1 MKKQRILQPL
11 VYHKLCLKTTFKL
24 HFTMCKLS
32 VVSLKYKQA
41 YPENKIN
48 N

>member
-1 MKKQRILQPL
+1 
-11 VYHKLCLKTTFKL
+11 
-24 HFTMCKLS
+24 MCKLS

-48 N
+48 NWNTIEMSHGHY